1 MGVEG
6 GVEVRHDIAPEVE
19 GAAHLPVLH
28 ALHGG
33 GDAPEDTQLVAGVGE
48 LPALEVHQLEAE
60 GAHQVVVH
68 QGAGGRLQVWGNQHG
83 EGAAFAAQNILIF
96 VVAVRVFCCKKL
108 LPSIFAPLVSGSLN

>member
-33 GDAPEDTQLVAGVGE
+33 GDAPEDTEPVTGQGVA
-48 LPALEVHQLEAE
+48 PALQVGQLQAE
-60 GAHQVVVH
+60 GPGQVIVH
-68 QGAGGRLQVWGNQHG
+68 QGRGGRLQAGGHQHG
-83 EGAAFAAQNILIF
+83 KRPALATQNKFAFITVVILGCEAP
-96 VVAVRVFCCKKL
+96 VVV
-108 LPSIFAPLVSGSLN
+108 VS